1 MLGLS
6 RLLRTGRD
14 SEAELTVLELLQ
26 RTPLDRLEQTVKA
39 MKKNRPV
46 AEARQAMIQLIASAP
61 LSNFATLKQI
71 YMVHCADSK

>member
-46 AEARQAMIQLIASAP
+46 AEVRQAMIQLIASAP